1 VRWVTTTGPGWRL
14 TGTTQ
19 DFLRGSWWAERELT
33 DHRSG
38 QPGSF
43 LGMATFT
50 VEGTDPRMSPAV
62 DRGMLAYHER
72 GELRFGNHHGP
83 ASRSLLYRPRPDG
96 SSDVLFADGRP
107 FYLLDLR
114 TGYWQAEHPCGADH
128 YLVTVRVLG
137 ADSLTEQ
144 WRARGPAKD
153 YSMTTILTRI
163 GRAEV
168 TPGIGGAE
176 VTHGSAGRVTPG
188 TGEAG

>member
-1 VRWVTTTGPGWRL
+1 VTTTGPGWRL
-14 TGTTQ
+14 TGATQ
-19 DFLRGSWWAERELT
+19 DFLRGSWWAERELA

-50 VEGTDPRMSPAV
+50 AERTDPSA
-62 DRGMLAYHER
+62 GLLAYHER
-72 GELRFGNHHGP
+72 GELRFGRHHGP

-96 SSDVLFADGRP
+96 SSEVLFADGRP

-137 ADSLTEQ
+137 ADRLTEH
-144 WRARGPAKD
+144 WRARGPEKD
-153 YSMTTILTRI
+153 YSMTTTLTRI
-163 GRAEV
+163 GE
-168 TPGIGGAE
+168 PE
-176 VTHGSAGRVTPG
+176 
-188 TGEAG
+188 